1 MYIEDRLFS
10 EISGEVKYYSVAM
23 TEEEYSLY
31 SEFIEK
37 TFNSKAQ
44 KILRYKYD
52 LSKGLE
58 VTRNRMPKISQPS
71 SLHRNRSAK
80 DIQTKMRKRGRL
92 ENRRSGNP
100 VGVDA
105 SILDKSVSE
114 GVYGKMNTNLNKEII
129 KATHGMPSKLI

>member
-1 MYIEDRLFS
+1 MYIEDKLFS
-10 EISGEVKYYSVAM
+10 EMSGERYYSVTI

-31 SEFIEK
+31 SEFLEK
-37 TFNSKAQ
+37 IFNSKAQ

-58 VTRNRMPKISQPS
+58 ATRNGMPKISQPS

-80 DIQTKMRKRGRL
+80 DIQTRMRKRGRL

-100 VGVDA
+100 VGVNA
-105 SILDKSVSE
+105 SILDKSASE
-114 GVYGKMNTNLNKEII
+114 GAYGKMNTDLNKEII

>member
-10 EISGEVKYYSVAM
+10 ETSSEVLYSVTM

-58 VTRNRMPKISQPS
+58 VTRKSMPKINQPS
-71 SLHRNRSAK
+71 SLHRHHSAK
-80 DIQTKMRKRGRL
+80 DIQTGMRKRGRL
-92 ENRRSGNP
+92 ENRSSGNP
-100 VGVDA
+100 TGIDA
-105 SILDKSVSE
+105 SILDKSASE
-114 GVYGKMNTNLNKEII
+114 SAYGKMNTGLNKEII
-129 KATHGMPSKLI
+129 KATHEMPSKLI